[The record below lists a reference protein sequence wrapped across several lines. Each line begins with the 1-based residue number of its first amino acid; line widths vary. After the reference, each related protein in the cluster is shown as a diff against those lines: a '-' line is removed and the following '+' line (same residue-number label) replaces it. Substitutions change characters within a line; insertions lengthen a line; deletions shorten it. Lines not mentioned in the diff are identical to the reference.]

1 MVPDRIEREIQIDAP
16 PEVVWSAITEP
27 EHVARW
33 FGDRATLDA
42 RPGAEASFT
51 WDDGGTAHARI
62 ETVEKPTR
70 FAFRWMRW
78 AIEHPTGAGLDETN
92 STLVEFTLAP
102 EGEGTRLR
110 VVESGFSG
118 LDVPEQAI
126 LDYHGENSDG
136 WPKELEE
143 LRQYVLALR

>member
-33 FGDRATLDA
+33 FGDAATLDA
-42 RPGAEASFT
+42 RPGTEATFT
-51 WDDGGTAHARI
+51 WDGDGTAHARVV
-62 ETVEKPTR
+62 TVEPPR
-70 FAFRWMRW
+70 VFAFRWMRW
-78 AIEHPTGAGLDETN
+78 SIEHPAGAGLDESN

-110 VVESGFSG
+110 VVESGFRA
-118 LDVPEQAI
+118 LDVPEQTV

-143 LRQYVLALR
+143 LRRYVLAL